1 LFDLADWLS
10 GPAVQFFFD
19 FVARLP
25 KRRCD
30 LDPKSQL
37 IVRAFRAAGI
47 CSIFLAVG
55 GLLRLGGMGWW
66 LIGALALLGLG
77 MILAGLPE
85 IFLGW
90 NRFDRGRRGSRPF
103 RTGVATGRMTGMKR
117 NGPGEIMAWLAAI
130 AFLVTMGFGLLLVSQ
145 IQASQRQSD
154 EMKKLDA
161 AIAALQQQQQQRPP
175 GGAPGG
181 SFVQLNPE
189 LEKAMLGY
197 FNDSSTRANE
207 VSLFGAIPWITVLL
221 VAIAAIVLALAAK
234 EHPSAAPVL
243 GVIPLAIAVI
253 EHAEKLS
260 RLDAGSFWVVFA
272 VFIAIAFTLIWWG
285 RDGDSADVSVR
296 GEKKKVDSLPVMGF
310 SLLVLLFVLVY
321 LGYRQQPEQKG
332 SCPICVT
339 PGPPPTPAIS
349 KLQIDPIEHT
359 PLFDPGHEHFRG
371 SEEQLKQILKNT
383 HEGDTLLL
391 LGSAD
396 CTSYTEGNAKLAQ
409 ERADTIKK
417 ALESDADKRK
427 VDIEARALKQHDSC
441 KAADQL
447 RAVFPVLIRPVSAGV
462 ESKNP

>member
-1 LFDLADWLS
+1 
-10 GPAVQFFFD
+10 
-19 FVARLP
+19 
-25 KRRCD
+25 
-30 LDPKSQL
+30 
-37 IVRAFRAAGI
+37 
-47 CSIFLAVG
+47 
-55 GLLRLGGMGWW
+55 
-66 LIGALALLGLG
+66 
-77 MILAGLPE
+77 
-85 IFLGW
+85 
-90 NRFDRGRRGSRPF
+90 
-103 RTGVATGRMTGMKR
+103 
-117 NGPGEIMAWLAAI
+117 MAWLAAI

-154 EMKKLDA
+154 EMKTLDT
-161 AIAALQQQQQQRPP
+161 AIAALQQQQRPP

-189 LEKAMLGY
+189 LEKAILKY
-197 FNDSSTRANE
+197 FDDSSTRGNG

-221 VAIAAIVLALAAK
+221 VAIAAIVLALAVK

-260 RLDAGSFWVVFA
+260 RLDAGSFWVVFV
-272 VFIAIAFTLIWWG
+272 VFIAIALGLIAWPFSRWG
-285 RDGDSADVSVR
+285 RDRDSADVSVR

-332 SCPICVT
+332 SCPICIP

-359 PLFDPGHEHFRG
+359 PLFDPGLHEHFRG

-383 HEGDTLLL
+383 REGDTLLL

-396 CTSYTEGNAKLAQ
+396 CTSYTGENAKLAQ
-409 ERADTIKK
+409 DRANTIKK
-417 ALESDADKRK
+417 ALESDANRGK

-462 ESKNP
+462 ESKSP

>member
-1 LFDLADWLS
+1 
-10 GPAVQFFFD
+10 
-19 FVARLP
+19 
-25 KRRCD
+25 

-37 IVRAFRAAGI
+37 IVRAAGI

-55 GLLRLGGMGWW
+55 GLLRLGGTGWW

-85 IFLGW
+85 ILFGW
-90 NRFDRGRRGSRPF
+90 NRFGRKESRPF
-103 RTGVATGRMTGMKR
+103 RAGVTTGKMTGMKR
-117 NGPGEIMAWLAAI
+117 NGPGKIPGEIMAWLAAI

-154 EMKKLDA
+154 EMKTLDA
-161 AIAALQQQQQQRPP
+161 AIAALQQQRPP

-189 LEKAMLGY
+189 LEKAMLKY
-197 FNDSSTRANE
+197 FDDSSTRANG

-285 RDGDSADVSVR
+285 RDGDSADVSAR

-339 PGPPPTPAIS
+339 PGPPPTPAMS
-349 KLQIDPIEHT
+349 KLQIDPIDQT
-359 PLFDPGHEHFRG
+359 PLFDPGLHEHFRG

-383 HEGDTLLL
+383 REGDTLLL

-396 CTSYTEGNAKLAQ
+396 CTSYTGENAKLAQ
-409 ERADTIKK
+409 DRANTIKK
-417 ALESDADKRK
+417 ALESDANRGK

>member
-1 LFDLADWLS
+1 
-10 GPAVQFFFD
+10 
-19 FVARLP
+19 
-25 KRRCD
+25 

-37 IVRAFRAAGI
+37 IVRVAGI

-55 GLLRLGGMGWW
+55 GLLRLGGTGWW

-85 IFLGW
+85 IVFGW
-90 NRFDRGRRGSRPF
+90 NRFGRKESRPF
-103 RTGVATGRMTGMKR
+103 RAGVTTGKMTGMKR
-117 NGPGEIMAWLAAI
+117 NRPGEIPGEIMAWLAAI

-154 EMKKLDA
+154 EMRKLDA
-161 AIAALQQQQQQRPP
+161 TIAALQQQQRPP
-175 GGAPGG
+175 GGGPGS

-189 LEKAMLGY
+189 LEKAMLKY
-197 FNDSSTRANE
+197 FDDSSARANG

-260 RLDAGSFWVVFA
+260 RLDFGSFWFVLGIFGMVA
-272 VFIAIAFTLIWWG
+272 LGLIAWPFSRWG
-285 RDGDSADVSVR
+285 RDRDSADVSAR

-332 SCPICVT
+332 SCPICIP
-339 PGPPPTPAIS
+339 PGPPPTPAMS
-349 KLQIDPIEHT
+349 KLLIDPIDHT
-359 PLFDPGHEHFRG
+359 PLFDPGLHEHFRG
-371 SEEQLKQILKNT
+371 SEEQLKQILENT
-383 HEGDTLLL
+383 REGDTLLL

-396 CTSYTEGNAKLAQ
+396 CTSYTGENAKLAQ
-409 ERADTIKK
+409 DRANTIKK
-417 ALESDADKRK
+417 ALESDANKGK

>member
-1 LFDLADWLS
+1 M
-10 GPAVQFFFD
+10 
-19 FVARLP
+19 
-25 KRRCD
+25 
-30 LDPKSQL
+30 DPKSQL
-37 IVRAFRAAGI
+37 IVRAAGI

-55 GLLRLGGMGWW
+55 GLLRLGGTGWW

-85 IFLGW
+85 ILFGW
-90 NRFDRGRRGSRPF
+90 NRFGRKESRPF
-103 RTGVATGRMTGMKR
+103 RAGVTTGKMTGMKR
-117 NGPGEIMAWLAAI
+117 NGPGKIPGEIMAWLAAI

-154 EMKKLDA
+154 EMKTLDA
-161 AIAALQQQQQQRPP
+161 AIAALQQQRPP

-189 LEKAMLGY
+189 LEKAMLKY
-197 FNDSSTRANE
+197 FDDSSTRANG

-285 RDGDSADVSVR
+285 RDGDSADVSAR

-339 PGPPPTPAIS
+339 PGPPPTPAMS
-349 KLQIDPIEHT
+349 KLQIDPIDQT
-359 PLFDPGHEHFRG
+359 PLFDPGLHEHFRG

-383 HEGDTLLL
+383 REGDTLLL

-396 CTSYTEGNAKLAQ
+396 CTSYTGENAKLAQ
-409 ERADTIKK
+409 DRANTIKK
-417 ALESDADKRK
+417 ALESDANKGK

>member
-1 LFDLADWLS
+1 
-10 GPAVQFFFD
+10 
-19 FVARLP
+19 
-25 KRRCD
+25 

-37 IVRAFRAAGI
+37 IVRAAGI
-47 CSIFLAVG
+47 CSVFLAVG
-55 GLLRLGGMGWW
+55 GLLRLGGTGWW

-85 IFLGW
+85 IFFGW
-90 NRFDRGRRGSRPF
+90 NRFGRDRFDGGRRESRPF
-103 RTGVATGRMTGMKR
+103 RAGATRKTMGMKR
-117 NGPGEIMAWLAAI
+117 NGPGEIPGEIMAWLVGI
-130 AFLVTMGFGLLLVSQ
+130 AFLLTMGFGLLLVSQ

-161 AIAALQQQQQQRPP
+161 AIAALHQQRPP

-197 FNDSSTRANE
+197 FNDSSTRANGA
-207 VSLFGAIPWITVLL
+207 SLFGAIPWITVLL

-260 RLDAGSFWVVFA
+260 RLDFGSFWVVLGIFG
-272 VFIAIAFTLIWWG
+272 VIALVLIGLPFSRWG
-285 RDGDSADVSVR
+285 RDGGPADVSAR
-296 GEKKKVDSLPVMGF
+296 GEKKKVDFLPVMGF

-332 SCPICVT
+332 SCPICIA
-339 PGPPPTPAIS
+339 PGPPPTPAMS
-349 KLQIDPIEHT
+349 KLQIDPIDHT
-359 PLFDPGHEHFRG
+359 PLFEPGLHEHFRG
-371 SEEQLKQILKNT
+371 SAEQLKQILENT

-396 CTSYTEGNAKLAQ
+396 CTSYTGENAKLAQ
-409 ERADTIKK
+409 ERANTIKK

-447 RAVFPVLIRPVSAGV
+447 RAVFPVLIRPVSSGH
-462 ESKNP
+462 